1 MGKRM
6 AVDIRSRYVSCGVEE
21 AVPGPD
27 QSAVL
32 RSEGGLEIF
41 SRTRVPCQR
50 LNCQVG
56 VCRAPSSLG

>member
-1 MGKRM
+1 MCDVARHPNSVLGRRMGKRM

-32 RSEGGLEIF
+32 S
-41 SRTRVPCQR
+41 
-50 LNCQVG
+50 
-56 VCRAPSSLG
+56 